1 MSKRFSIFSVLVL
14 AHCLLFLQPL
24 LSQVTNR
31 QALAEFD
38 HIALH
43 VRDLGKSTQF
53 YRDTIGLQQVADPFK
68 DDRHVFFRLSPRTQ
82 LHLIAG
88 AKDALQRDIDVHF
101 ALRVPSVESFR
112 QLLARNKVKYFTS
125 KMEEGAVTTRP
136 DGIKQI
142 YLQDPDGYWIE
153 VNDSRL

>member
-1 MSKRFSIFSVLVL
+1 MPKSILVIV
-14 AHCLLFLQPL
+14 LLFVGCVL
-24 LSQVTNR
+24 LESAVYSQGLNAN
-31 QALAEFD
+31 QHLEID

-43 VRDLGKSTQF
+43 VRDLQKSADF
-53 YRDTIGLQQVADPFK
+53 YHTIMGLERVPDPFK
-68 DDRHVFFRLSPRTQ
+68 DDRHVFFRLSARTE

-88 AKDALQRDIDVHF
+88 ADGTMPREFDVHF
-101 ALRVPSVESFR
+101 ALRTASLSPFIEFLKR
-112 QLLARNKVKYFTS
+112 KQIKYFST
-125 KMEEGAVTTRP
+125 KKEEGVVTNRP